1 MATSV
6 EFYRE
11 LRRHIPDEAAKMIAE
26 ELVPASQVATKSDLD
41 RLHALTK
48 SDLENLR
55 SQTKSDLAATEN
67 RLLGEIHGLHR
78 WMLTFFA
85 AQWLGTVGIIVAIFL
100 KH

>member
-1 MATSV
+1 
-6 EFYRE
+6 
-11 LRRHIPDEAAKMIAE
+11 MIAE

-41 RLHALTK
+41 KLHALTK
-48 SDLENLR
+48 SDLDKLYAL
-55 SQTKSDLAATEN
+55 TKLDLATTEN

-85 AQWLGTVGIIVAIFL
+85 AQWLGTVGIIVTILL